1 MQWDER
7 YSEPGYAYGTEPND
21 YLVAMAKDIPQGK
34 VLSLAEGEG
43 RNAIFLAQ
51 LGCEVTAVDSSAVGL
66 HKAQELARA
75 KNLDIQ
81 TVVMDL
87 NVYDPGTQQ
96 WDAVVSIFC
105 HMPPAQR
112 AALHRRVVQSLKPGG
127 VFVLE
132 AYIPRQ
138 LEFATGG
145 PGTAEL
151 MVPLE
156 ALRRELQGLE
166 LELAHE
172 IEREV
177 HEGKYHHGRAAVV
190 QILARK
196 GS

>member
-21 YLVAMAKDIPQGK
+21 YLVDMAKDIPQGK

-51 LGCEVTAVDSSAVGL
+51 LGCDVTAVDSSAVGM
-66 HKAQELARA
+66 HKAQELAYD
-75 KNLDIQ
+75 KNLAIQ

-87 NVYDPGTQQ
+87 KDYDPGIEQ

-105 HMPPAQR
+105 HMPPVQR
-112 AALHRRVVQSLKPGG
+112 AELHHRVIRALKPGG
-127 VFVLE
+127 VFILE

-145 PGTAEL
+145 PGAAEL
-151 MVPLE
+151 MMSL
-156 ALRRELQGLE
+156 ASLQQELQGLE
-166 LELAHE
+166 LEVAHE
-172 IEREV
+172 IERDV